1 VGAPGQPATVS
12 QVEVATSAA
21 NSARYHLLVNVEKI
35 PAQNCCLHSY
45 LDKKPLVCP
54 EQRVVNLFCDYW
66 MIDKTA
72 LDLNFH
78 HGCASGD
85 EKNGAKTAFC

>member
-1 VGAPGQPATVS
+1 MIT
-12 QVEVATSAA
+12 
-21 NSARYHLLVNVEKI
+21 
-35 PAQNCCLHSY
+35 
-45 LDKKPLVCP
+45 
-54 EQRVVNLFCDYW
+54 RVVNLFCDYW

-85 EKNGAKTAFC
+85 EKNGAKQLSVILLLSLLTGFPVPCVGQDYCYYVMTLLLLFCYCYYCCVVWPFYRLS